1 MAKLVEV
8 KGLDKFYRDLQ
19 SLPAKLE
26 GRIVRGGLKV
36 GAQALADKARPYAPR
51 KTGALRRSIKVTS
64 SVKKGVA
71 NASAVSGDKSAWY
84 AHILEFGSGSH
95 YEGGLKK
102 SKRKP
107 YKIKAKRKESLS
119 INGKRV
125 KSVIHPGI
133 EPRRFMRD
141 AFEKGSAAAIEAAAD
156 YMRKRIAKEDLR
168 K

>member
-8 KGLDKFYRDLQ
+8 KGLDEIHQYLQ
-19 SLPAKLE
+19 NLPAKLE

-36 GAQALADKARPYAPR
+36 GAQTLADKARQYAPS

-71 NASAVSGDKSAWY
+71 TSTVVSGDKSAWY
-84 AHILEFGSGSH
+84 GHIMEFGSGSH
-95 YEGGLKK
+95 YAGGLKK

-107 YKIKAKRKESLS
+107 YKIEARRKESLS

-125 KSVIHPGI
+125 KSVIHPGV

-141 AFEKGSAAAIEAAAD
+141 ALDKGSAAAIEAAAE